1 VVEARGLRLFEATGV
16 ELEYMIVRREDLSV
30 LPVADRLLAA
40 AAGRVTDDVEHPDV
54 TWSNELVL
62 HVVELKTTDPAPSLD
77 GCAAAFQ
84 RHVARIEELLAPE
97 GGQLLPT
104 AMHPLMDPA
113 TETRLW
119 PHGSR
124 EIYAAFDQVF
134 DCRGHGWSN
143 LDSVHV
149 NLPFQGDEEFGRL
162 HAAIRLVLPLLPAIA
177 ASSPIVEG
185 RVTGALDNRLLF
197 YRTNCARIPGVTGR
211 VVPEPVFTRAD
222 YQARILEPMYRDI
235 APFDPGGLLQEE
247 WLNARGAIARF
258 DRDAIEIRVIDSQEC
273 PAADLAV
280 VALAR
285 GAVRLLAGE
294 AFAPFSAQAEVPVD
308 PLAAI
313 LERTI
318 VDADRALLSE
328 REVLRQLGWKGT
340 IPATAGEVWR
350 HLADAAVARDAHA
363 FGGTGRDVRT
373 LLEGGP
379 LARRILAALGASS
392 DRETI
397 VRVYRRLAGCLARG
411 ESFRA

>member
-1 VVEARGLRLFEATGV
+1 MVEGLGLRLFEATGV
-16 ELEYMIVRREDLSV
+16 ELEYMIVRRDDLAV
-30 LPVADRLLAA
+30 LPVADRVLAA
-40 AAGRVTDDVEHPDV
+40 EAGRLADDAVHPDI

-62 HVVELKTTDPAPSLD
+62 HVIELKTSTPASALD
-77 GCAAAFQ
+77 GCAAIFQ
-84 RHVARIEELLAPE
+84 RHVGRIESLLAAE
-97 GGQLLPT
+97 GGRLLPT

-113 TETRLW
+113 REMQLW

-124 EIYAAFDQVF
+124 EIYAAFDRVF

-185 RVTGALDNRLLF
+185 RLTGALDNRLLF
-197 YRTNCARIPGVTGR
+197 YRGNCARIPSVTGR

-222 YQARILEPMYRDI
+222 YEAQILEPMYREI
-235 APFDPGGLLQEE
+235 APLDPEGLLQEE

-258 DRDAIEIRVIDSQEC
+258 DRDTIEIRVIDSQEC

-285 GAVRLLAGE
+285 AAVKLLVEE
-294 AFAPFSAQAEVPVD
+294 AFAPFAAQAEVPVD

-318 VDADRALLSE
+318 VEAERALVSE
-328 REVLRQLGWKGT
+328 RELLRVLGWTG
-340 IPATAGEVWR
+340 PVPVTAEELWR
-350 HLADAAVARDAHA
+350 HLAGAAVSRDAGA
-363 FGGTGRDVRT
+363 FGDVAGGVAT
-373 LLEGGP
+373 LLAGGP
-379 LARRILAALGASS
+379 LARRILAALGPAP
-392 DRETI
+392 DQGAI
-397 VRVYRRLAGCLARG
+397 LCVYGRLADCLARG
-411 ESFRA
+411 EVFDA